1 MDDSELERQKA
12 MKSAELIKESLQE
25 GKMDD
30 PDFQQKVDDHI
41 KTIDIGNMLGSLS
54 DMMSGLNTEE
64 TDRSFRSNIKL
75 NRGSKFSA
83 GYDICSTENVVIA
96 PGRLMQVATG
106 LIINIPQNFV
116 FVLKTKS
123 RHTVNMGMM
132 NMPDGSMVPYSEI
145 KKKYSAEEILEMMEK
160 NKVFSDH
167 SVTVEGG
174 VIDADYDKPI
184 FVSLM
189 NHSKTEN
196 FVVRVGDQ
204 IAQGIIMKHYTFD
217 EDQYTDEVR
226 KGGFGS
232 TN

>member
-1 MDDSELERQKA
+1 MDNSELERQKV
-12 MKSAELIKESLQE
+12 MKSADLFKESLQE

-30 PDFQQKVDDHI
+30 PDFQQKVDDHL

-54 DMMSGLNTEE
+54 NMMSGLGENE
-64 TDRSFRSNIKL
+64 DRSFKSNIQL
-75 NRGSKFSA
+75 NRGSKYSA

-96 PGRLMQVATG
+96 PGRLVQVATG
-106 LIINIPQNFV
+106 LIINIPRDFV
-116 FVLKTKS
+116 FILKTKS
-123 RHTVNMGMM
+123 RHTVNLGMM
-132 NMPDGSMVPYSEI
+132 NMPDGSMAPYSEI
-145 KKKYSAEEILEMMEK
+145 KKMYSAEKILEMMEK

-167 SVTVEGG
+167 TITVEGG

-189 NHSKTEN
+189 NHSKTEP
-196 FVVRVGDQ
+196 FTVKVGDQ

-217 EDQYTDEVR
+217 NDNYSEETR
-226 KGGFGS
+226 TGGFGS